1 MDEKL
6 TKSGEKAFLAPISWI
21 IITGLVFFL
30 ASGEINNLRV
40 WIYIGI
46 YAVGGLIIGILLK
59 KKSPKLLNDRGKMQE
74 GTKQTDKYIILT
86 YFFFA
91 IIITPLIAGI
101 DKRFNLSDII
111 PFYYV
116 YLGIVLY
123 IISAIFSTW
132 PMLHNPFFE
141 GTIRIQK
148 EKNHNVINTGPYKI
162 VRHPGYLGM
171 LLGSIAL
178 PLALGSVLAFIP
190 LVIMIFLI
198 LIRTYYEDTTL
209 QKELTGYS
217 EYCKE
222 VKYRLIPFIW

>member
-1 MDEKL
+1 MEDKL
-6 TKSGEKAFLAPISWI
+6 SKSGIKAFLSPIIWI
-21 IITGLVFFL
+21 IVTGLVFFL
-30 ASGEINNLRV
+30 ASGEISILRA
-40 WIYIGI
+40 WIYIGV
-46 YAVGGLIIGILLK
+46 YAAGAVIIGITLLK
-59 KKSPKLLNDRGKMQE
+59 KSLKLLNDRGKIQE
-74 GTKQTDKYIILT
+74 GTKPLDKFIILT
-86 YFFFA
+86 YFLFA
-91 IIITPLIAGI
+91 IVITPLVAGI
-101 DKRFNLSDII
+101 DRKLNVIEYL
-111 PFYYV
+111 PFF
-116 YLGIVLY
+116 YLYIGIVLY
-123 IISAIFSTW
+123 IFSAIFSTW

-171 LLGSIAL
+171 LSGSISI

-190 LVIMIFLI
+190 LGIMIILI
-198 LIRTYYEDTTL
+198 FIRTYYEDTTL

>member
-1 MDEKL
+1 M
-6 TKSGEKAFLAPISWI
+6 
-21 IITGLVFFL
+21 
-30 ASGEINNLRV
+30 
-40 WIYIGI
+40 
-46 YAVGGLIIGILLK
+46 LLK
-59 KKSPKLLNDRGKMQE
+59 KSPQLLNDRGKMQE

-111 PFYYV
+111 PFYYL

-123 IISAIFSTW
+123 LISAIFSTW

>member
-21 IITGLVFFL
+21 IITGLVFFP

-111 PFYYV
+111 PFYYL

-141 GTIRIQK
+141 DTIRIQK

-198 LIRTYYEDTTL
+198 LIRTYYEETTL

>member
-1 MDEKL
+1 MEEKL
-6 TKSGEKAFLAPISWI
+6 TKSGIKAFLAPIRWI
-21 IITGLVFFL
+21 IVIGLVFFL
-30 ASGEINNLRV
+30 ASGEISILRA

-46 YAVGGLIIGILLK
+46 YALGGLIIGIILL

-74 GTKQTDKYIILT
+74 GTKQFDKYVILT
-86 YFFFA
+86 YFVFA
-91 IIITPLIAGI
+91 IVITPFVAGI
-101 DKRFNLSDII
+101 DRRLNLIELL
-111 PFYYV
+111 PFF
-116 YLGIVLY
+116 YLYIAIVLY
-123 IISAIFSTW
+123 IFSTIFSTW

-148 EKNHNVINTGPYKI
+148 EKNHIVINTGPYKI

-171 LLGSIAL
+171 LLGSISL

-190 LVIMIFLI
+190 LLIMIILI
-198 LIRTYYEDTTL
+198 FIRTYYEDTTL

-217 EYCKE
+217 EYCKK

>member
-6 TKSGEKAFLAPISWI
+6 TKSGIKAFLAPISWI